1 MFVSDKYTFLA
12 FTLKLLNGS
21 LSIHA
26 TLKPRLSILHKRS
39 ICFINIFTH
48 RFFDVLKIV

>member
-12 FTLKLLNGS
+12 FTLKLLKVF

-26 TLKPRLSILHKRS
+26 SLKPRLSILHKR
-39 ICFINIFTH
+39 
-48 RFFDVLKIV
+48 